1 MEAECFEPLVPQ
13 ACLPHLIGKEGKNIR
28 HSENR
33 LGVVLGVTNGSDS
46 CAEVCVVGPL
56 ARLEL
61 ARRVVEIVSKGAN
74 SLLDRLEW
82 RPSLG

>member
-1 MEAECFEPLVPQ
+1 M
-13 ACLPHLIGKEGKNIR
+13 
-28 HSENR
+28 
-33 LGVVLGVTNGSDS
+33 GVVLGVTDGPDG
-46 CAEVCVVGPL
+46 CAVVSMVGPL

-82 RPSLG
+82 PTSLG